1 MRSAA
6 LGLRFLLELA
16 LLAAL
21 AFWGF
26 TTPDGA
32 LLRILLGVGAP
43 VLAAAAWGT
52 FLSPRATLRVP
63 GPLLV
68 ILEMALFA
76 VAAIALNAAG
86 QQTLAIALAIAAV
99 AQRVTLSAPG
109 VPAGRPHRRALNH
122 SLSRTARIA
131 SRRVSPSRRRR

>member
-32 LLRILLGVGAP
+32 LLKILLGVGAP
-43 VLAAAAWGT
+43 VLAAAVWGM
-52 FLSPRATLRVP
+52 FLSPRAAMRVP
-63 GPLLV
+63 GPRLV

-76 VAAIALNAAG
+76 VAAMALSGAG
-86 QQTLAIALAIAAV
+86 QLTLAVVLAIAAV
-99 AQRVTLSAPG
+99 AQRVTLSVLGA
-109 VPAGRPHRRALNH
+109 PAGLTGER
-122 SLSRTARIA
+122 
-131 SRRVSPSRRRR
+131 

>member
-1 MRSAA
+1 LPHDGVTRVCDVDPPVSGGRHAVSCARSAVPA
-6 LGLRFLLELA
+6 RAGP
-16 LLAAL
+16 LAAL

-32 LLRILLGVGAP
+32 LLKILLGVGAP
-43 VLAAAAWGT
+43 VLAAVVWGT
-52 FLSPRATLRVP
+52 FLSPRASVRVP

-86 QQTLAIALAIAAV
+86 QPTLATALAIAAV
-99 AQRVTLSAPG
+99 AQRTTLSVLG
-109 VPAGRPHRRALNH
+109 VPAGLTGER
-122 SLSRTARIA
+122 
-131 SRRVSPSRRRR
+131 

>member
-32 LLRILLGVGAP
+32 LLKIVLGVGAP
-43 VLAAAAWGT
+43 VLAAAVWAT
-52 FLSPRATLRVP
+52 FLSPRAAVRVP

-76 VAAIALNAAG
+76 VAAIALNGAG
-86 QQTLAIALAIAAV
+86 QPILAIVLAIAAV
-99 AQRVTLSAPG
+99 AQRVTLSVLGA
-109 VPAGRPHRRALNH
+109 PAGLTGER
-122 SLSRTARIA
+122 
-131 SRRVSPSRRRR
+131 